1 MNSQEWALIAFT
13 ILAQMSVG
21 AFLVLG
27 IIHTYAARKAGLEEA
42 DRLSDRALIAIVIT
56 LGLGMLASL
65 FHLGS
70 PLSAPRAVT
79 NLATSWLSR
88 EILAGVL
95 FALLGVVFTAMQWFK
110 IGTFAVR
117 NVIAWAASVVGV
129 FLIYAMSRIYML
141 PIQPAWNTAATPI
154 AFYATTLLLGSLAL
168 GAALV
173 ANYTINKSKNPD
185 CEDTQCELLRAS
197 LKGISIAA
205 IVLVGVELVVLP
217 LKISYLSVS
226 SAAGLESVRM
236 MVGAFGGI
244 QVLQLILAF
253 LGAGVFGVFLY
264 ISAGKA
270 GQEKAM
276 SYLTYGAF
284 VLVFAAEVIGR
295 VIFYATHQGL
305 GL

>member
-95 FALLGVVFTAMQWFK
+95 FALLGVVFTAMQD
-110 IGTFAVR
+110 R
-117 NVIAWAASVVGV
+117 
-129 FLIYAMSRIYML
+129 
-141 PIQPAWNTAATPI
+141 
-154 AFYATTLLLGSLAL
+154 
-168 GAALV
+168 
-173 ANYTINKSKNPD
+173 KSTRLN
-185 CEDTQCELLRAS
+185 
-197 LKGISIAA
+197 
-205 IVLVGVELVVLP
+205 
-217 LKISYLSVS
+217 S
-226 SAAGLESVRM
+226 SHYS
-236 MVGAFGGI
+236 
-244 QVLQLILAF
+244 
-253 LGAGVFGVFLY
+253 
-264 ISAGKA
+264 
-270 GQEKAM
+270 
-276 SYLTYGAF
+276 
-284 VLVFAAEVIGR
+284 
-295 VIFYATHQGL
+295 
-305 GL
+305 